1 MKNRKTLLVTLSLI
15 LSVSLFVTGKA
26 FALEVPKAPS
36 SGYILDS
43 ANILSDDEELSL
55 NNQIQTL
62 KNESSNEIGIFTSSD
77 LENEDPA
84 QFSVEVGRAW
94 GIGTKDYNNG
104 IIIIVSLTNPKKIF
118 IGTGTGLE
126 GALPDALA
134 GQISR
139 DEIAPKFKE
148 NKFFDGLTAGISA
161 ISQAT
166 KGEYQAKEQ
175 PKKQSP
181 DLIIFGIIMVLVIIQ
196 FLASI
201 MASSKSW
208 WLGGILGLI
217 FSSIIAAI
225 TTSLL
230 ILIILSF
237 VLIPL
242 GLITDYFLSKN
253 YKKHAERKKKDSNY
267 IVPWYFGGGG
277 SGGSGFGGGG
287 GFSGGGFSGGG
298 GFGGGGGGSSW

>member
-1 MKNRKTLLVTLSLI
+1 MKNKKTLFALLSLI
-15 LSVSLFVTGKA
+15 LGLSLFGAGQSQT
-26 FALEVPKAPS
+26 FALDVPKAPN
-36 SGYILDS
+36 SGYVLDS
-43 ANILSDDEELSL
+43 ANILSEEDDLSL
-55 NNQIQTL
+55 NNQIQAL
-62 KNESSNEIGIFTSSD
+62 RDESTNEIGIFTSPD
-77 LENEDPA
+77 LEGEDPA

-104 IIIIVSLTNPKKIF
+104 VVIIVSLTNPKRIF

-148 NKFFDGLTAGISA
+148 DRYFDGLSAGVSA
-161 ISQAT
+161 ISLAT
-166 KGEYQAKEQ
+166 KGEYKAPE
-175 PKKQSP
+175 KKFKP
-181 DLIIFGIIMVLVIIQ
+181 NGDFVIGAIVMAFVVIQ
-196 FLASI
+196 VIASI

-225 TTSLL
+225 TTS
-230 ILIILSF
+230 ILVFALTGF

-242 GLITDYFLSKN
+242 GLISDYFLSKN
-253 YKKHAERKKKDSNY
+253 YKKHAEKKKHDSNY
-267 IVPWYFGGGG
+267 IMPWYLGGGG
-277 SGGSGFGGGG
+277 SSSGSGG
-287 GFSGGGFSGGG
+287 GFGGGGFSGGG